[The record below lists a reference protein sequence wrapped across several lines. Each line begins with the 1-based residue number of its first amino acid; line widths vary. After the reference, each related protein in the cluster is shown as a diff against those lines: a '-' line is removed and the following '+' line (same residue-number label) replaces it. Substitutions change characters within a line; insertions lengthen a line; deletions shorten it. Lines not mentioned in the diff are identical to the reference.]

1 MLTAQLKVMANKFSR
16 LLFIFVLLSGYHP
29 CALADEGGKE
39 LQYANVVGRG
49 ALSLADPK
57 KEALRDAFRAAVEQ
71 AVGVQVKSESLVEN
85 MTLIKDKILVKSDG
99 YVEKWKI
106 TREKKEADSFV
117 LEIEAW
123 VRKGAL
129 NKDLFLN
136 GIDVNQVYDWIGKP
150 RILVLM
156 ADYIDGA
163 QALTSF
169 ANTEVENLLISKGI
183 KVLRDE
189 QVKIIAQRDVTLAF
203 DNKDKAIA
211 LGQRFGAEIVIAG
224 KCVSNFS
231 RELTISGYKYVFY
244 TSHMEIKIFRT
255 TTGELMV
262 SKMYTEVPG
271 KNTSALGKNDAIL
284 RSIQNITQANAK
296 DIVYRLVKEWFE
308 GAAKV
313 KIYQILLS
321 GVTNMDVTALIN
333 SLAEMPDIVNVFK
346 RSYNRGLAEIEVEY
360 NGLQEKLS
368 TAIESNVTLPLVLTN
383 EEPYRISFERKKK

>member
-1 MLTAQLKVMANKFSR
+1 MHSIAPKANFPVYVR
-16 LLFIFVLLSGYHP
+16 TLFLLLLLLICSP
-29 CALADEGGKE
+29 CAIAEEEKDLQQLTVTGKGY
-39 LQYANVVGRG
+39 LT
-49 ALSLADPK
+49 LPDPK

-85 MTLIKDKILVKSDG
+85 MQLIKDKILVNSDG

-106 TREKKEADSFV
+106 TREKKESDVFV
-117 LEIEAW
+117 VEVESW
-123 VRKGAL
+123 VRKGVL

-156 ADYIDGA
+156 ADYIDGT

-169 ANTEVENLLISKGI
+169 AQTEVENLLISKGI

-189 QVKIIAQRDVTLAF
+189 QVKIIAQRDATLAF
-203 DNKDKAIA
+203 DNKDKAVA

-231 RELTISGYKYVFY
+231 RELDISGYKYVFY

-255 TTGELMV
+255 SNGELMV
-262 SKMYTEVPG
+262 SNMYMEVPG
-271 KNTSALGKNDAIL
+271 KNTSALGKNDAVL

-296 DIVYRLVKEWFE
+296 DIVYRLVKQWFE
-308 GAAKV
+308 GASKA
-313 KIYQILLS
+313 KIYHVIVS
-321 GVTNMDVTALIN
+321 GVKNTEVVSLIKSLEDV
-333 SLAEMPDIVNVFK
+333 PDMVQVFK
-346 RSYNRGLAEIEVEY
+346 RSFSRGVAEIEVEY

-368 TAIESNVTLPLVLTN
+368 EIIESNTTLPLALSQ
-383 EEPYRISFERKKK
+383 EEPYRISFERKKE